1 MNWYDW
7 VLIAPIVLG
16 VILGFRVGLVKNV
29 LYIVLVAVT
38 MVVGGYLSQ
47 IIVDAIGLELESDGL
62 VTVIGYGLL
71 LIGGFLSVQLF
82 SGVVQAIVSKLT
94 FGIGDRVNQVGGLVS
109 GLILGFLITTVIVII
124 TARWTYTPDED
135 EEGRLEISEEA
146 IAKMFEN
153 SLKDTSREAADL
165 VIRES
170 LMVGVVI
177 DVKDLLGGEFIGNV
191 EGPKILQLSIS
202 LSVGVM
208 VALEL
213 NVKSYLESLGELE
226 KTDHRQTILQ
236 GSMGQTII
244 DNSFNSNP
252 ISFISSLETLEDF
265 ETEGKKYLI
274 TPGMVELGSEQFSY
288 NFEFAHFAS
297 EIIDE
302 ALIVGFTNKGPLM
315 LAFEE
320 NNIPV
325 KYFKNRDLAVS
336 YLNSVVN
343 ENDVVLFENDL
354 PDHHP

>member
-1 MNWYDW
+1 MKSLEN
-7 VLIAPIVLG
+7 
-16 VILGFRVGLVKNV
+16 ILDAK
-29 LYIVLVAVT
+29 
-38 MVVGGYLSQ
+38 SE
-47 IIVDAIGLELESDGL
+47 IVDLTGS
-62 VTVIGYGLL
+62 VIINGDDPLL
-71 LIGGFLSVQLF
+71 LN
-82 SGVVQAIVSKLT
+82 QARLW
-94 FGIGDRVNQVGGLVS
+94 
-109 GLILGFLITTVIVII
+109 
-124 TARWTYTPDED
+124 TAQ
-135 EEGRLEISEEA
+135 
-146 IAKMFEN
+146 KM
-153 SLKDTSREAADL
+153 
-165 VIRES
+165 
-170 LMVGVVI
+170 VI
-177 DVKDLLGGEFIGNV
+177 DCSTTSERAAVFVDYKNSFHSIYIGGEFIGNV
-191 EGPKILQLSIS
+191 KAPKILQLSIS

-213 NVKSYLESLGELE
+213 DVKSYIENLGELE

-252 ISFISSLETLEDF
+252 ISFISSLEALEDF
-265 ETEGKKYLI
+265 ETKGKKYLI

-302 ALIVGFTNKGPLM
+302 AFIVGFTNKGPLM

-320 NNIPV
+320 NKIPV

-343 ENDVVLFENDL
+343 ENDVILFENDL